1 MRIKATLFVLT
12 SLAYGCKKEEP
23 LPVTVEFNA
32 FCFRCAVAYGING
45 SELGRVTIGTPFR
58 TWTAPAEVGDEYWIR
73 ATPVQLSNVAT
84 AVWAKVDGF
93 QQAYIMVQPNDS
105 SRLGVPIEVRRTV
118 PELDAYGV
126 PK

>member
-1 MRIKATLFVLT
+1 MRTT
-12 SLAYGCKKEEP
+12 AYLLLITCVAFGCKKEDP
-23 LPVTVEFNA
+23 LPVTVQFNA
-32 FCFRCAVAYGING
+32 YCSRCAVVYGING
-45 SELGRVTIGTPFR
+45 TELGRDTIGTPFR

-93 QQAYIMVQPNDS
+93 QQAYRTIQPNDS
-105 SRLGVPIEVRRTV
+105 SRLGVPIEIRSAV